1 MTRHLTKA
9 LDLVLSVAIV
19 AALTLRQKGTS

>member
-1 MTRHLTKA
+1 MTRKLTQA
-9 LDLVLSVAIV
+9 LDIVLSVAIV